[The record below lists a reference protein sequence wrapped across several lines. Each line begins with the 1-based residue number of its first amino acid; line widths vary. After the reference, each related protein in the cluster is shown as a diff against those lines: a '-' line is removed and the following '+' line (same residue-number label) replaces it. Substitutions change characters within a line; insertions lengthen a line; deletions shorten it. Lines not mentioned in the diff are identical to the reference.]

1 MSAVQNEDSEA
12 IKKQA
17 IEDFRQYVSSG
28 KVAFYEQYD
37 MALVIGRREGPFFWD
52 LGGKKRMFNLHCNGG
67 TFNLGHRNQELID
80 TLIRGLDEVDIGN
93 GHLVSKARAD
103 FGKLM
108 AELMPGDLKYT
119 VFGVSGGEAV
129 DLAIKV
135 ARGYTKKT
143 KIVSAKG
150 GYHGHT
156 GLALATGD
164 EKYRAPFGPQL
175 PGFVQVPYGDADAL
189 AAEVDA
195 DTAAVI
201 LETVPAT
208 LGMPIPPK
216 DYFEAAREICDRE
229 SALLIQDE
237 VQTGLGRSGKLWAFE
252 HFDIVPDIVV
262 VAKGLSGGIYPITAT
277 VLREPLESVFHDDP
291 HIHVSTFGGAE
302 LGCIVAKKVLEMSSA
317 PDFLEHVNELAR
329 RFAEGIEPL
338 IEKRRILKRL
348 RQLGLFMGLEME
360 DEMCGPLLSMTGY
373 HNDLLMVYANNDTR
387 VCQFL
392 PPLVMELEQVD
403 WVLERLDKALAAA
416 QNMKD

>member
-1 MSAVQNEDSEA
+1 MSAAHEPDPAAV
-12 IKKQA
+12 KQQA
-17 IEDFRQYVSSG
+17 VEDFRRHVSSG

-37 MALVIGRREGPFFWD
+37 MMLVMGERQGPFFHD
-52 LGGKKRMFNLHCNGG
+52 LDGQKRMFNLHCNGG
-67 TFNLGHRNQELID
+67 TYNLGHRNKEIID
-80 TLIRGLDEVDIGN
+80 TLIDALAEVDIGN

-103 FGKLM
+103 FGRLM
-108 AELMPGDLKYT
+108 SELMPGDLNYT
-119 VFGVSGGEAV
+119 IFGVSGGEAV

-135 ARGYTKKT
+135 ARGYTKKA

-156 GLALATGD
+156 GLALAAGD
-164 EKYRAPFGPQL
+164 EKYRAPFGPQP
-175 PGFVQVPYGDADAL
+175 PGFAQVAYADADAL
-189 AAEVDA
+189 AAEVDD

-208 LGMPIPPK
+208 LGMPVPTK
-216 DYFEAAREICDRE
+216 DYFQSVREICDRNK
-229 SALLIQDE
+229 AVLIQDE

-277 VLREPLESVFHDDP
+277 VLREPLESVFHEDP
-291 HIHVSTFGGAE
+291 HIHVSTFGGSE
-302 LGCIVAKKVLEMSSA
+302 LGCRVAQKVLEISST
-317 PDFLEHVNELAR
+317 PEFLEHVNLLAR
-329 RFAEGIEPL
+329 GFAEGIEPL
-338 IEKRRILKRL
+338 IEKHRVLKRL

-360 DEMCGPLLSMTGY
+360 DEMCGPMLSLTGY
-373 HNDLLMVYANNDTR
+373 HNDLLMVYANNDSR

-392 PPLVMELEQVD
+392 PPLVMDIEQVD
-403 WVLERLDKALAAA
+403 WVLERLDKALAAV